1 MNYDKNFSLWYFCSW
16 NLQINSLGNILNLK
30 CFAQS
35 SSTYSISI
43 IWLFNLYFQTL
54 LVNIIEIL
62 PVITFDV
69 GLITFGKF
77 AFFIPRE
84 KSKLNWESGNNMS
97 GLNSEE
103 PPVKYI
109 VQALRIWKLGW
120 FSPVEAKTV
129 PGERILVTMM
139 INNK

>member
-1 MNYDKNFSLWYFCSW
+1 M
-16 NLQINSLGNILNLK
+16 
-30 CFAQS
+30 
-35 SSTYSISI
+35 
-43 IWLFNLYFQTL
+43 
-54 LVNIIEIL
+54 
-62 PVITFDV
+62 
-69 GLITFGKF
+69 GL
-77 AFFIPRE
+77 
-84 KSKLNWESGNNMS
+84 MS

-139 INNK
+139 INNNNNNNNNNDDNNNIDTIYR